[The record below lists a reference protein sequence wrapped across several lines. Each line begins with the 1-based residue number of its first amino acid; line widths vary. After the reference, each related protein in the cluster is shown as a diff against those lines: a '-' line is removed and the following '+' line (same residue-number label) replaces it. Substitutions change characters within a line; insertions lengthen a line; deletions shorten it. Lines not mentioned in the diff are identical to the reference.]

1 MPHLDWAHKP
11 GLRLCCECVSLSV
24 SVRSGCADYRTY
36 LSGLTHRIKA
46 FIRRQLTPYVQGD
59 HTWATMLGQS
69 VRLQPVPIQSLS
81 ELERARLQEV
91 ACYHL
96 GERDL
101 DFNISIP
108 REIRKRRK
116 SLRRKFDSFSKEKKE
131 KERETAAKAFGIPL
145 SQAIANDRAYKQRQD
160 ALKESRRD
168 CLDLEASV
176 LRFRAEKQQQSN
188 GNKPLCSTSSSPFS
202 GATSSS
208 SSAALALHSKPLSP
222 RFLDKKARV
231 QRRGGLSV
239 DSISDLVE
247 SQSRLLEALQL
258 SHPAELE
265 LKKTA
270 AGAGGRT
277 QTKLSLNPI
286 YRQVPRVLERCC
298 CHIERHGETQR
309 SADVTMLAHLAK
321 ALAQGNQRLQTVGIF
336 RVGSSKKRV
345 RQLREDFDIGTD
357 VCLDEEHSVH
367 DVAALLKEFLRDMP
381 DPLLPRELYAA
392 FLHANL
398 LRGTDQLLYLQQ
410 LLYLLPPC
418 NCDTLLRLLTLLHT
432 VQSHAQDTT
441 GPQHQE
447 FPGNKMTATNL
458 AVIFGPNLLQ
468 GERGGGDREM
478 SPHAM
483 GIEDSTAIINVTLH
497 LIQNY
502 RRLFTVSAEL
512 QQEVL
517 MSLIQTDPDI
527 IDYLLRRKLS
537 GSHLTVETVDTA
549 GGRRDTG
556 ASLDSVGASSGSL
569 SPLEPPSQFF
579 NPDEPG
585 DSRLTTE
592 VFLNLD
598 ILQRHHNNKKRS
610 NETPSKSIGQM
621 RQFHSHHNLLS
632 LAQPSS
638 SSRVHPEDSQHH
650 AQERR
655 APLGEGLSFT
665 MGAASCSSLGGQ
677 GENSIWVRQTPQEE
691 KEKPSPS
698 HTSHFWDFFTGKG
711 SGSETMV

>member
-1 MPHLDWAHKP
+1 MLLLEGPTPLTSNPQAAHTGDRP
-11 GLRLCCECVSLSV
+11 
-24 SVRSGCADYRTY
+24 VRPDMR
-36 LSGLTHRIKA
+36 
-46 FIRRQLTPYVQGD
+46 FFYVGD

-91 ACYHL
+91 ALYHL
-96 GERDL
+96 EERDL
-101 DFNISIP
+101 DFKISIP
-108 REIRKRRK
+108 REVHKRRK

-131 KERETAAKAFGIPL
+131 RESAPKAFGIPL
-145 SQAIANDRAYKQRQD
+145 SQVIANDRAYKRRQD

-176 LRFRAEKQQQSN
+176 LRFRAEKRQFFN
-188 GNKPLCSTSSSPFS
+188 GNKPLV
-202 GATSSS
+202 
-208 SSAALALHSKPLSP
+208 SAASITGPGSPAANSVAPAPVSESQNKPLSP
-222 RFLDKKARV
+222 TFLDNIGRG

-265 LKKTA
+265 MMKSPGGSSA
-270 AGAGGRT
+270 EGRT

-298 CHIERHGETQR
+298 SHIENHG
-309 SADVTMLAHLAK
+309 
-321 ALAQGNQRLQTVGIF
+321 LQTVGIF

-345 RQLREDFDIGTD
+345 RQLREDFDMGVD
-357 VCLDEEHSVH
+357 VQLDEEHSVH

-381 DPLLPRELYAA
+381 DPLLPRELYPA

-398 LRGTDQLLYLQQ
+398 LRGADQLHYLQH

-432 VQSHAQDTT
+432 VQSFAQDSIGTND
-441 GPQHQE
+441 E
-447 FPGNKMTATNL
+447 EIPGNKMTAANL

-468 GERGGGDREM
+468 REPGGDV

-483 GIEDSTAIINVTLH
+483 GIEDSTAIISVTLV

-537 GSHLTVETVDTA
+537 GSHLRVESSSDP

-569 SPLEPPSQFF
+569 SPLEPPSPLFP
-579 NPDEPG
+579 PDG
-585 DSRLTTE
+585 SSLTSE
-592 VFLNLD
+592 VFLNVLK
-598 ILQRHHNNKKRS
+598 LNQNRKRQ
-610 NETPSKSIGQM
+610 ETRYGDGSSGKSIRHM

-632 LAQPSS
+632 LAQPSMS
-638 SSRVHPEDSQHH
+638 SASRQDSDT
-650 AQERR
+650 QERR
-655 APLGEGLSFT
+655 SMLGATLSFAL
-665 MGAASCSSLGGQ
+665 GGGSGSCSSLTGSTDS
-677 GENSIWVRQTPQEE
+677 SIWVRQTPQEE
-691 KEKPSPS
+691 SKQSPAAN
-698 HTSHFWDFFTGKG
+698 FWDFFTGKV

>member
-1 MPHLDWAHKP
+1 MQMEQP
-11 GLRLCCECVSLSV
+11 
-24 SVRSGCADYRTY
+24 VRQDMQFY
-36 LSGLTHRIKA
+36 
-46 FIRRQLTPYVQGD
+46 YVGD

-447 FPGNKMTATNL
+447 LSPSLSPSHPSLYLQFPGNKMTATNL

>member
-1 MPHLDWAHKP
+1 MQF
-11 GLRLCCECVSLSV
+11 
-24 SVRSGCADYRTY
+24 Y
-36 LSGLTHRIKA
+36 
-46 FIRRQLTPYVQGD
+46 YVYVGD

-81 ELERARLQEV
+81 ELERARLQDV

-96 GERDL
+96 EKRDL

-116 SLRRKFDSFSKEKKE
+116 SLRRKFDSSKEKKE
-131 KERETAAKAFGIPL
+131 KERETAAKAFGITL

-176 LRFRAEKQQQSN
+176 LMFRAEKRQFSD
-188 GNKPLCSTSSSPFS
+188 GNKPLCSTASSPFS
-202 GATSSS
+202 GSTASSS
-208 SSAALALHSKPLSP
+208 SSSSVLELHSKPLSP
-222 RFLDKKARV
+222 RFLDNTARV

-239 DSISDLVE
+239 DCISDLVE

-286 YRQVPRVLERCC
+286 YKQVPRVVERCC
-298 CHIERHGETQR
+298 CHIERHG
-309 SADVTMLAHLAK
+309 
-321 ALAQGNQRLQTVGIF
+321 LQTVGIF
-336 RVGSSKKRV
+336 RVGSSIKRV
-345 RQLREDFDIGTD
+345 RQLREDFDMGTD
-357 VCLDEEHSVH
+357 VCLEEETSVH

-381 DPLLPRELYAA
+381 DPLLPRELYSA

-398 LRGTDQLLYLQQ
+398 LQGTDQFLYLQL
-410 LLYLLPPC
+410 LLYLLPAC

-441 GPQHQE
+441 GPQDQV
-447 FPGNKMTATNL
+447 FLGNKMTATNL

-468 GERGGGDREM
+468 GERGGGEM

-483 GIEDSTAIINVTLH
+483 DIEDSAAIINVTLQ

-502 RRLFTVSAEL
+502 ERLFTVSAEL

-537 GSHLTVETVDTA
+537 HLAVGTVDST
-549 GGRRDTG
+549 GSRRDTG
-556 ASLDSVGASSGSL
+556 VSLDSVGSFSDSLSPLETPSPLFNL
-569 SPLEPPSQFF
+569 SPLEPPSPLF
-579 NPDEPG
+579 NPDGPG
-585 DSRLTTE
+585 DGSLTSE
-592 VFLNLD
+592 VFFNLEV
-598 ILQRHHNNKKRS
+598 LRHHNNKKRS
-610 NETPSKSIGQM
+610 NVILSKSIGQM
-621 RQFHSHHNLLS
+621 RQFHSNHNLLS
-632 LAQPSS
+632 LSQSSS
-638 SSRVHPEDSQHH
+638 SSRVHPEDSYH
-650 AQERR
+650 AQEQR
-655 APLGEGLSFT
+655 APLGEDLSFT
-665 MGAASCSSLGGQ
+665 LGAASCSSLGGQ
-677 GENSIWVRQTPQEE
+677 GDNSVWVRQTPQEE
-691 KEKPSPS
+691 REKQVANSVWVRQAPQEDREKPSPS
-698 HTSHFWDFFTGKG
+698 HSSYFWDFFTGKS

>member
-1 MPHLDWAHKP
+1 
-11 GLRLCCECVSLSV
+11 
-24 SVRSGCADYRTY
+24 
-36 LSGLTHRIKA
+36 
-46 FIRRQLTPYVQGD
+46 
-59 HTWATMLGQS
+59 MLGQS

-96 GERDL
+96 EERDL

-116 SLRRKFDSFSKEKKE
+116 SLRRKLDSFSKEKKE

-145 SQAIANDRAYKQRQD
+145 SQVIANDRAYKQRQD

-176 LRFRAEKQQQSN
+176 LWFRAEKQQQSN
-188 GNKPLCSTSSSPFS
+188 GNKPLCST
-202 GATSSS
+202 ATSSS
-208 SSAALALHSKPLSP
+208 SSALPLHSKPLSP

-298 CHIERHGETQR
+298 CHIERYG
-309 SADVTMLAHLAK
+309 
-321 ALAQGNQRLQTVGIF
+321 LQTVGIF
-336 RVGSSKKRV
+336 RIGSSKKRV

-432 VQSHAQDTT
+432 VESHAQDTI

-483 GIEDSTAIINVTLH
+483 GIVDSAAIINVTLH

-502 RRLFTVSAEL
+502 RRLFTVTAEL

-517 MSLIQTDPDI
+517 MSLIQTDPEI
-527 IDYLLRRKLS
+527 IDYLLRRKIS
-537 GSHLTVETVDTA
+537 GSHLTVETADTA

-569 SPLEPPSQFF
+569 SPLEPPLLLF

-585 DSRLTTE
+585 DGRLTTE

-598 ILQRHHNNKKRS
+598 VLQRHHNNKKRS
-610 NETPSKSIGQM
+610 SEIPSKSIGQM

-638 SSRVHPEDSQHH
+638 SSRVHPEHS
-650 AQERR
+650 
-655 APLGEGLSFT
+655 EGLSFT
-665 MGAASCSSLGGQ
+665 LGAASCSSLGGQ

>member
-1 MPHLDWAHKP
+1 MLTWRK
-11 GLRLCCECVSLSV
+11 LRL
-24 SVRSGCADYRTY
+24 AIT
-36 LSGLTHRIKA
+36 K
-46 FIRRQLTPYVQGD
+46 GD

-91 ACYHL
+91 ALYHL
-96 GERDL
+96 EERDL
-101 DFNISIP
+101 DFKISIP
-108 REIRKRRK
+108 KETRKRRK

-131 KERETAAKAFGIPL
+131 REAAPKAFGIPL
-145 SQAIANDRAYKQRQD
+145 SQVIANDRAYKLRQD

-168 CLDLEASV
+168 CLDLEASI
-176 LRFRAEKQQQSN
+176 LRFRAEKRQFFN
-188 GNKPLCSTSSSPFS
+188 GSKPLV
-202 GATSSS
+202 SSS
-208 SSAALALHSKPLSP
+208 SVTGEGPTSSPCNSVAPAPVFESQNKPLSP
-222 RFLDKKARV
+222 TFVDNIGRGR
-231 QRRGGLSV
+231 RRGGLSV

-265 LKKTA
+265 LKKS
-270 AGAGGRT
+270 AGGSSEGRT

-286 YRQVPRVLERCC
+286 YRQVPRVVERCC
-298 CHIERHGETQR
+298 SYIETHG
-309 SADVTMLAHLAK
+309 
-321 ALAQGNQRLQTVGIF
+321 LQTVGIF

-345 RQLREDFDIGTD
+345 RQLMEDFDMGVD
-357 VCLDEEHSVH
+357 VQLDEEQSVH

-381 DPLLPRELYAA
+381 DPLLPRELYPA

-398 LRGTDQLLYLQQ
+398 LRGADQLQYLQH

-418 NCDTLLRLLTLLHT
+418 NCDTLLRLLSLLHT
-432 VQSHAQDTT
+432 VQSYAQDSIGTND
-441 GPQHQE
+441 E
-447 FPGNKMTATNL
+447 EICGNKMTSANL

-468 GERGGGDREM
+468 RERGGDIN
-478 SPHAM
+478 PHAI
-483 GIEDSTAIINVTLH
+483 GIEDSTAIISVTLV

-502 RRLFTVSAEL
+502 KRLFTVSAEL

-537 GSHLTVETVDTA
+537 GSHLTVESSSET

-569 SPLEPPSQFF
+569 SPLEPPSPLFP
-579 NPDEPG
+579 PDGNGGEG
-585 DSRLTTE
+585 SLTSE
-592 VFLNLD
+592 VFLNVLK
-598 ILQRHHNNKKRS
+598 LNQNRKRS
-610 NETPSKSIGQM
+610 EHRYGDVPPGKSIRHM

-638 SSRVHPEDSQHH
+638 SARVHCQDTDPPD
-650 AQERR
+650 RR
-655 APLGEGLSFT
+655 GPLGHALSFT
-665 MGAASCSSLGGQ
+665 LGGNGSGSCSSLSGST
-677 GENSIWVRQTPQEE
+677 ESSIWVRQTPQEE
-691 KEKPSPS
+691 NKPTTVSN
-698 HTSHFWDFFTGKG
+698 FWDFFTGKG

>member
-1 MPHLDWAHKP
+1 MLLLDGPTPFTSTSSPPPPAVHVEDRP
-11 GLRLCCECVSLSV
+11 LRP
-24 SVRSGCADYRTY
+24 DMHFY
-36 LSGLTHRIKA
+36 
-46 FIRRQLTPYVQGD
+46 YVGD
-59 HTWATMLGQS
+59 QTWATMLGQS

-91 ACYHL
+91 ALYHL
-96 GERDL
+96 EERDL
-101 DFNISIP
+101 DFKITIP
-108 REIRKRRK
+108 RAIHKRRK

-131 KERETAAKAFGIPL
+131 RESNPMAFGIPL
-145 SQAIANDRAYKQRQD
+145 SQVIANDRAYKLRQD

-176 LRFRAEKQQQSN
+176 LRFRAEKRQFFN
-188 GNKPLCSTSSSPFS
+188 GNKPLVCSSSITGGGPCS
-202 GATSSS
+202 P
-208 SSAALALHSKPLSP
+208 SANSVAPAPIFDVQNKPLSP
-222 RFLDKKARV
+222 TFLDNTGRG

-265 LKKTA
+265 QKKSP
-270 AGAGGRT
+270 GGSRSSDGRT

-298 CHIERHGETQR
+298 SHIEN
-309 SADVTMLAHLAK
+309 
-321 ALAQGNQRLQTVGIF
+321 QGLQTVGIF

-345 RQLREDFDIGTD
+345 RQLREDFDMGVD
-357 VCLDEEHSVH
+357 VQLDEEHSVH

-381 DPLLPRELYAA
+381 DPLLPRELYPA

-398 LRGTDQLLYLQQ
+398 LRGADQLQYLQH

-418 NCDTLLRLLTLLHT
+418 NCDTLLRLLSLLHT
-432 VQSHAQDTT
+432 VQSFAQDSIGTND
-441 GPQHQE
+441 E
-447 FPGNKMTATNL
+447 EISGNKMTAANL

-468 GERGGGDREM
+468 RERGDA
-478 SPHAM
+478 SPQIYAM
-483 GIEDSTAIINVTLH
+483 GIEDSTAIISVTLV

-527 IDYLLRRKLS
+527 IDYLLRRKLG
-537 GSHLTVETVDTA
+537 GSHLTVESSSES

-569 SPLEPPSQFF
+569 SPLEPPSPLFP
-579 NPDEPG
+579 PDGSGGEG
-585 DSRLTTE
+585 SLTSE
-592 VFLNLD
+592 VFLNVLK
-598 ILQRHHNNKKRS
+598 LNQNRKRQ
-610 NETPSKSIGQM
+610 ETRYGDVPPGKSIRHM

-632 LAQPSS
+632 LSQPSS
-638 SSRVHPEDSQHH
+638 SSPSSSTTRLHGQDPDTQD
-650 AQERR
+650 RR
-655 APLGEGLSFT
+655 GPLGSALNFT
-665 MGAASCSSLGGQ
+665 LGG
-677 GENSIWVRQTPQEE
+677 GGSGSCTSLTGSTESSIWVRQTPQEE
-691 KEKPSPS
+691 SKPSPAAN
-698 HTSHFWDFFTGKG
+698 FWDFFTGKG
-711 SGSETMV
+711 SSSETMV

>member
-1 MPHLDWAHKP
+1 
-11 GLRLCCECVSLSV
+11 
-24 SVRSGCADYRTY
+24 
-36 LSGLTHRIKA
+36 
-46 FIRRQLTPYVQGD
+46 
-59 HTWATMLGQS
+59 MLGQS

-91 ACYHL
+91 ALYHL
-96 GERDL
+96 EERDL
-101 DFNISIP
+101 DFKISIP

-116 SLRRKFDSFSKEKKE
+116 SLRRRFDSFSKEKKE
-131 KERETAAKAFGIPL
+131 RESAPKAFGIPL
-145 SQAIANDRAYKQRQD
+145 SQVIANDQAYKRRQD

-168 CLDLEASV
+168 CLDLEASIM
-176 LRFRAEKQQQSN
+176 RFRAEKRQFFN
-188 GNKPLCSTSSSPFS
+188 GNKPLISSSTFTGGGPCS
-202 GATSSS
+202 Q
-208 SSAALALHSKPLSP
+208 SANSVGPAPIIETQSKPMSP
-222 RFLDKKARV
+222 TLLDNTSRG

-265 LKKTA
+265 LKKSP
-270 AGAGGRT
+270 GAGSSEGWT

-298 CHIERHGETQR
+298 SHIETHG
-309 SADVTMLAHLAK
+309 
-321 ALAQGNQRLQTVGIF
+321 LQTVGIF

-345 RQLREDFDIGTD
+345 RQLREDFDMGVD
-357 VCLDEEHSVH
+357 VQLDEEQSVH

-381 DPLLPRELYAA
+381 DPLLPRELYPA

-398 LRGTDQLLYLQQ
+398 LRGADQLHYLQY
-410 LLYLLPPC
+410 LIYLLPPC
-418 NCDTLLRLLTLLHT
+418 NCDTLLRLLFLLHT
-432 VQSHAQDTT
+432 VQSYAQDSIGTND
-441 GPQHQE
+441 E
-447 FPGNKMTATNL
+447 EIPGNKMTAANL

-468 GERGGGDREM
+468 REKGGDV
-478 SPHAM
+478 SPYAM
-483 GIEDSTAIINVTLH
+483 GIEDSTAIISITLV

-502 RRLFTVSAEL
+502 KRLFTVSADL

-537 GSHLTVETVDTA
+537 GSHMRVETSSDS

-569 SPLEPPSQFF
+569 SPLEPPSPLFP
-579 NPDEPG
+579 PDGNGGEG
-585 DSRLTTE
+585 SLTSE
-592 VFLNLD
+592 VFLNVLK
-598 ILQRHHNNKKRS
+598 LNQNRKRQ
-610 NETPSKSIGQM
+610 ETRYGEVTTGKSIRHM

-632 LAQPSS
+632 LAQSS
-638 SSRVHPEDSQHH
+638 T
-650 AQERR
+650 
-655 APLGEGLSFT
+655 SFT
-665 MGAASCSSLGGQ
+665 STSRLHGQDPESQDRRGNLGSGFFSLSGSGSCTSLSGSTESSV
-677 GENSIWVRQTPQEE
+677 WVRQTPQEE
-691 KEKPSPS
+691 SKPSPAA
-698 HTSHFWDFFTGKG
+698 TFWDFFTGKG

>member
-1 MPHLDWAHKP
+1 MLLPDGPTA
-11 GLRLCCECVSLSV
+11 LS
-24 SVRSGCADYRTY
+24 STSSPPPPADRPVRADMQFY
-36 LSGLTHRIKA
+36 
-46 FIRRQLTPYVQGD
+46 YVGD

-91 ACYHL
+91 ALYHL
-96 GERDL
+96 EERDL
-101 DFNISIP
+101 DFKISIP

-131 KERETAAKAFGIPL
+131 RESAPKAFGIPL
-145 SQAIANDRAYKQRQD
+145 SQVIANDRAYKRRQD

-168 CLDLEASV
+168 CLDLEASI
-176 LRFRAEKQQQSN
+176 LRFRAEKRQFFN
-188 GNKPLCSTSSSPFS
+188 GNKPLV
-202 GATSSS
+202 SSS
-208 SSAALALHSKPLSP
+208 SITGGGPCSPSANSVAPAPIYENQNKPLSP
-222 RFLDKKARV
+222 TFVDNSGR

-239 DSISDLVE
+239 DSISDLVD

-265 LKKTA
+265 LKKA
-270 AGAGGRT
+270 AGGSTEGRT

-298 CHIERHGETQR
+298 SHIENHG
-309 SADVTMLAHLAK
+309 
-321 ALAQGNQRLQTVGIF
+321 LQTVGIF

-345 RQLREDFDIGTD
+345 RQLREDFDMGVD
-357 VCLDEEHSVH
+357 VQLDEEHSVH

-381 DPLLPRELYAA
+381 DPLLPRELYPA

-398 LRGTDQLLYLQQ
+398 LRGTDQLQYLQH

-418 NCDTLLRLLTLLHT
+418 NCDTLLRLLSLLHT
-432 VQSHAQDTT
+432 VQSFAQDSVGTND
-441 GPQHQE
+441 E
-447 FPGNKMTATNL
+447 EIPGNKMTAANL

-468 GERGGGDREM
+468 RERGSDS
-478 SPHAM
+478 SPHIYAM
-483 GIEDSTAIINVTLH
+483 GIEDSTAIISVTLV
-497 LIQNY
+497 LVQNY
-502 RRLFTVSAEL
+502 KRLFTVSAEL

-537 GSHLTVETVDTA
+537 GSHLTVDSVSES

-569 SPLEPPSQFF
+569 SPLEPPSPLFP
-579 NPDEPG
+579 PDGSGGEG
-585 DSRLTTE
+585 SLTSE
-592 VFLNLD
+592 VFLNVLK
-598 ILQRHHNNKKRS
+598 LNQSRKRQDVRYGDV
-610 NETPSKSIGQM
+610 PPGKSIRHM

-638 SSRVHPEDSQHH
+638 FSRLHSQDSQDS
-650 AQERR
+650 QERR
-655 APLGEGLSFT
+655 GTLSSALSFT
-665 MGAASCSSLGGQ
+665 LGGGGGSASGSCSSLTGST
-677 GENSIWVRQTPQEE
+677 ESSIWVKQTPQEE
-691 KEKPSPS
+691 SKPSPAAN
-698 HTSHFWDFFTGKG
+698 FWDFFTGKG
-711 SGSETMV
+711 SSSETMV

>member
-1 MPHLDWAHKP
+1 MPF
-11 GLRLCCECVSLSV
+11 
-24 SVRSGCADYRTY
+24 Y
-36 LSGLTHRIKA
+36 
-46 FIRRQLTPYVQGD
+46 YVGD

-69 VRLQPVPIQSLS
+69 VRLQPVSIQSLS

-91 ACYHL
+91 ALYHL
-96 GERDL
+96 EERDL
-101 DFNISIP
+101 DFKITIP
-108 REIRKRRK
+108 REVRKRRK

-131 KERETAAKAFGIPL
+131 RESAPKAFGIPL
-145 SQAIANDRAYKQRQD
+145 FQVIANDRAYKRRQD

-168 CLDLEASV
+168 CLDLEASI
-176 LRFRAEKQQQSN
+176 LRFRAEKRQFFN
-188 GNKPLCSTSSSPFS
+188 GNKPLV
-202 GATSSS
+202 SSS
-208 SSAALALHSKPLSP
+208 SVTGGSPASPSANSVAPAPVCENKPLSP
-222 RFLDKKARV
+222 TFLDNGGRG

-265 LKKTA
+265 LMKTQ
-270 AGAGGRT
+270 GGSSEGRT

-286 YRQVPRVLERCC
+286 YRQVPRVVERCC
-298 CHIERHGETQR
+298 SHIENHG
-309 SADVTMLAHLAK
+309 
-321 ALAQGNQRLQTVGIF
+321 LQTVGIF

-345 RQLREDFDIGTD
+345 RQLREDFDVGVD
-357 VCLDEEHSVH
+357 VQLDEEHSVH

-381 DPLLPRELYAA
+381 DPLLPRELYPA

-398 LRGTDQLLYLQQ
+398 LRGADQLQYLQR

-418 NCDTLLRLLTLLHT
+418 NCDTLLRLLSLLHT
-432 VQSHAQDTT
+432 VQSFAQDSIGTNDEEIT
-441 GPQHQE
+441 
-447 FPGNKMTATNL
+447 GNKMTAANL

-468 GERGGGDREM
+468 RERGGDV

-483 GIEDSTAIINVTLH
+483 GIEDSTAIISITLL
-497 LIQNY
+497 LIQNHK
-502 RRLFTVSAEL
+502 RLLTVSAEL

-537 GSHLTVETVDTA
+537 GSHLTVESNSES

-569 SPLEPPSQFF
+569 SPLEPPSPLFP
-579 NPDEPG
+579 PDGNGGEG
-585 DSRLTTE
+585 SLTSE
-592 VFLNLD
+592 VFLNVLK
-598 ILQRHHNNKKRS
+598 LNQNRKRQDVRYG
-610 NETPSKSIGQM
+610 EAPPGKSIRHM

-638 SSRVHPEDSQHH
+638 SSSSSSRLHGQDCDHPE
-650 AQERR
+650 RR
-655 APLGEGLSFT
+655 GPLGSALGFT
-665 MGAASCSSLGGQ
+665 LGGGGAGSCSSLSSST
-677 GENSIWVRQTPQEE
+677 ESSIWVRQQTPQAEE
-691 KEKPSPS
+691 AKASPAAN
-698 HTSHFWDFFTGKG
+698 FWDFFTGKG
-711 SGSETMV
+711 SSSETMV